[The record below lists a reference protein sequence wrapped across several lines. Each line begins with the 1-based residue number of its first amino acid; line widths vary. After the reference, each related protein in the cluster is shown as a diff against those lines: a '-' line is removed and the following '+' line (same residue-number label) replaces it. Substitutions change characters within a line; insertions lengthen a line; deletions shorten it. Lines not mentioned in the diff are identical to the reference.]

1 MAENTARKYDAGA
14 AAFFVETLCQDAD
27 TLLRFGFALSL
38 SDEWAADL
46 VLKTYKSILPKL
58 PELLK
63 KDGTFIRQL
72 LLRRLW
78 EVHHEDPREGSS
90 STNGLYPFLKPLEL
104 DTRAALFLCDV
115 VGLTVDEAL
124 EITPMDKNDFR
135 QHLATGRRRLL
146 DFRFE

>member
-1 MAENTARKYDAGA
+1 MAENAVRKHDAGA
-14 AAFFVETLCQDAD
+14 AAFFVDTLCQDAD

-38 SDEWAADL
+38 SDERASDL
-46 VLKTYKSILPKL
+46 VLITYKSILPRL

-63 KDGTFIRQL
+63 RDGTYIRQL

-78 EVHHEDPREGSS
+78 EAHHEDPREGAA
-90 STNGLYPFLKPLEL
+90 STNSLDPFFRPLEL
-104 DTRAALFLCDV
+104 DTRAALFLSDI
-115 VGLTVDEAL
+115 VGLSVDEAL
-124 EITPMDKNDFR
+124 EITPMDRNDFR